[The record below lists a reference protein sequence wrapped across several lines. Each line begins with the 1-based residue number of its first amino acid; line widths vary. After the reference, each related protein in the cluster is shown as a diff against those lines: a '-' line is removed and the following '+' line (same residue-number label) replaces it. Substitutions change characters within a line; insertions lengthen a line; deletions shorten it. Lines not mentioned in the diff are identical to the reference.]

1 MGYKTE
7 SKGLNR
13 RARGVVDAEF
23 VLALLD
29 QSVQNAAFP
38 AKRSNVDGGS
48 RCVLMNRRKIRES
61 ARVYGVRRWIEDVFS
76 AVRIPIRV
84 ERGAV

>member
-1 MGYKTE
+1 
-7 SKGLNR
+7 
-13 RARGVVDAEF
+13 
-23 VLALLD
+23 
-29 QSVQNAAFP
+29 
-38 AKRSNVDGGS
+38 
-48 RCVLMNRRKIRES
+48 MNRRKIRES